1 MRLHPDGTSTQFKL
15 ASIYFICYI
24 IILINVTASGRGS
37 VGFAVLQEEMLF
49 CLACFKKK
57 TPPWRVPGR
66 GLGLG
71 VLSSDQ
77 LFKSKRSK
85 FMTLV
90 QAATKSVTNFALAS
104 SLA

>member
-1 MRLHPDGTSTQFKL
+1 M
-15 ASIYFICYI
+15 
-24 IILINVTASGRGS
+24 
-37 VGFAVLQEEMLF
+37 GFAMRQEELPF
-49 CLACFKKK
+49 WLSSFKKK

-66 GLGLG
+66 GLGVLG
-71 VLSSDQ
+71 SDQ

-90 QAATKSVTNFALAS
+90 QAATKSVTNFSLAS